1 MKKIEV
7 EISVNFSFFLLL
19 LMIPTVVT
27 IVVLVARKENICV
40 RNLEK
45 IESLGHR
52 NYRDSR
58 EG

>member
-45 IESLGHR
+45 IESNR